1 MTFEPA
7 SGVGL
12 GLNVVGL
19 PQTEAETGLVC
30 TIPGVVAG
38 HSQGVIWVYIDDLA
52 EALDHEAS
60 VQVRVGLG
68 SGKVL
73 RSEQVPMA
81 DLLAFAGPR
90 ANDTTGSA
98 R

>member
-1 MTFEPA
+1 
-7 SGVGL
+7 
-12 GLNVVGL
+12 
-19 PQTEAETGLVC
+19 
-30 TIPGVVAG
+30 VAG

-90 ANDTTGSA
+90 ANDTTRSA